1 MSASDYDLA
10 AAGRAIAEPAR
21 AAMLLRMMDGQAHT
35 ARDLAVAARLRPSAA
50 TAHLR
55 HLVDA
60 RLVAV
65 TASGR
70 QKLHTLASPEV
81 ATAIEALAAIS
92 PLLPVESLRAAR
104 TGTQLQV
111 ARACY
116 SHLGGALAVAIGDR
130 LAADG
135 TVDPLRRGQAG
146 HVRTLD
152 HPLLSALAIS
162 ELPAGS
168 GPAVRGC
175 LDWTE
180 GAPPPGRAPRLRDPF
195 GAAGAYAAGVGS
207 MAILRFSDTPGL
219 GVIHLAALSG
229 GVSLEDRDDLAR
241 YVRAFAQLRAAALS
255 PAASARLLGDMARD

>member
-1 MSASDYDLA
+1 
-10 AAGRAIAEPAR
+10 
-21 AAMLLRMMDGQAHT
+21 
-35 ARDLAVAARLRPSAA
+35 
-50 TAHLR
+50 
-55 HLVDA
+55 LVDA

-92 PLLPVESLRAAR
+92 PLLPVESLHAAR

-135 TVDPLRRGQAG
+135 TVDPLIRGEAG

-152 HPLLSALAIS
+152 HPLLSALAIT

-180 GAPPPGRAPRLRDPF
+180 GAPHLAGRL
-195 GAAGAYAAGVGS
+195 GS
-207 MAILRFSDTPGL
+207 AILSALLDQKWLMRRPKDRALNITDL
-219 GVIHLAALSG
+219 GNVRLDEL
-229 GVSLEDRDDLAR
+229 DLTLGAR
-241 YVRAFAQLRAAALS
+241 GSRAA
-255 PAASARLLGDMARD
+255 

>member
-1 MSASDYDLA
+1 MASDYDLA

-35 ARDLAVAARLRPSAA
+35 ARDLAAAARLRPSAA

-55 HLVDA
+55 RLVDA
-60 RLVAV
+60 QLVSV
-65 TASGR
+65 TTSGR
-70 QKLHTLASPEV
+70 QKLHTLASQEV

-104 TGTQLQV
+104 AGTQLQV

-116 SHLGGALAVAIGDR
+116 SHLGGALSVAIGDR

-135 TVDPLRRGQAG
+135 IVDPLIRGEAG

-152 HPLLSALAIS
+152 HPLLNALAVT

-168 GPAVRGC
+168 GAAVRAC

-180 GAPPPGRAPRLRDPF
+180 GAPHLAGRL
-195 GAAGAYAAGVGS
+195 GS
-207 MAILRFSDTPGL
+207 AILSALLDHKWLLRRPKDRALNITDL
-219 GVIHLAALSG
+219 G
-229 GVSLEDRDDLAR
+229 
-241 YVRAFAQLRAAALS
+241 
-255 PAASARLLGDMARD
+255 SARLDELGLTLGARASRAA